1 MHMTLRQ
8 ILAIYMLLLLAV
20 GSSCNGESAA
30 GKKQAPDS
38 NAVAPGSDQSAS
50 NSEAASAKPE
60 VVAPSTQKKHLSI
73 DTSRNENQT
82 VYEKDRTGNIPAPVT
97 EKPAVRP
104 PGVAGYITR
113 DDAPLHT
120 EPAASA
126 GKVSTLKKNEIVYIV
141 QTIMTDEKGQV
152 TEYPT
157 WYQVERKNKQR
168 GWVLA
173 KSVVAGGG
181 G

>member
-8 ILAIYMLLLLAV
+8 IFAIYMLLLLAV
-20 GSSCNGESAA
+20 GSSCNGDAA
-30 GKKQAPDS
+30 TSKKSAPDS

-50 NSEAASAKPE
+50 SATPPASKPE
-60 VVAPSTQKKHLSI
+60 VVSPSGQKKHLSI
-73 DTSRNENQT
+73 DTSRNENQA

-97 EKPAVRP
+97 EKTASRP

-113 DDAPLHT
+113 DDAPLHK
-120 EPAASA
+120 EPVASA
-126 GKVSTLKKNEIVYIV
+126 GKVSTLKKNEIVYILEM
-141 QTIMTDEKGQV
+141 IMTDEKGQV

-157 WYQVERKNKQR
+157 WYRIERKNKQR

>member
-30 GKKQAPDS
+30 SKKQAPDR

-50 NSEAASAKPE
+50 NSEAAPLKPE
-60 VVAPSTQKKHLSI
+60 AVAPSTQKKHLSI
-73 DTSRNENQT
+73 DTSRNANQP
-82 VYEKDRTGNIPAPVT
+82 VYEKDRSKNIPAPVT
-97 EKPAVRP
+97 KTAPNKH
-104 PGVAGYITR
+104 PGVAGYVTR
-113 DDAPLHT
+113 DLALLQT
-120 EPAASA
+120 EPAAGA
-126 GKVSTLKKNEIVYIV
+126 PKISTLKKNEIIYIL

-157 WYQVERKNKQR
+157 WYRVERENKQT

>member
-1 MHMTLRQ
+1 MTLRQ

-20 GSSCNGESAA
+20 GSSCNGDAA
-30 GKKQAPDS
+30 ASKKPAPDS

-50 NSEAASAKPE
+50 NSEAAPLKPE

-73 DTSRNENQT
+73 DTSRNENQAA
-82 VYEKDRTGNIPAPVT
+82 YEKDRTGNIPAPAT
-97 EKPAVRP
+97 ETAPSRP

-113 DDAPLHT
+113 DDTPLHT
-120 EPAASA
+120 EPVASA
-126 GKVSTLKKNEIVYIV
+126 RKVSTLKKNEIVYII